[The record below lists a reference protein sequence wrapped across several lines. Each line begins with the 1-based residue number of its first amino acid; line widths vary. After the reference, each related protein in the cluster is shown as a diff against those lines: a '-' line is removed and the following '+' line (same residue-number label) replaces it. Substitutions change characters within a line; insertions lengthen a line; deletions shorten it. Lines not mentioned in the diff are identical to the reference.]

1 MPHIFDMFVRADTA
15 AVRTRPGLGI
25 GLALVRSVVDSHHG
39 TVSATSA
46 GVGQGSEFTVR
57 LKLDT

>member
-1 MPHIFDMFVRADTA
+1 VRADTT

-25 GLALVRSVVDSHHG
+25 GLALVRSILDSHFG
-39 TVSATSA
+39 TVSAASA

-57 LKLDT
+57 LKLEP